1 MNLGGVCLLTAPTL
15 QFFPWHR
22 AHTFTRV
29 HIHKHTGINTHT
41 QTHTC
46 MHMHSASATLQSA
59 SPTPLLLLLQ
69 TSEGP
74 SSGQA
79 FHSTHDLTSGLFTL
93 AINKTLVLYLALA
106 PCPALPSHAQPIRP
120 NNPLPLKQPAQILM
134 LAPANHLNSQ
144 VSPSLCMCIPVCTMI
159 LGCISQSL
167 HFSFFDTENWLAGK
181 ALGNLLLPKPLI
193 GELQTHTAMP

>member
-1 MNLGGVCLLTAPTL
+1 MSTNCSYPAIFSLAHIHTC
-15 QFFPWHR
+15 
-22 AHTFTRV
+22 AHTQAYR
-29 HIHKHTGINTHT
+29 HKHTHT

-46 MHMHSASATLQSA
+46 MHMHSSSATLQSA
-59 SPTPLLLLLQ
+59 SPAPLLLPLQ

-79 FHSTHDLTSGLFTL
+79 FHSPHDLTSGLFTL

-106 PCPALPSHAQPIRP
+106 PCPSLPSHAQPIRP
-120 NNPLPLKQPAQILM
+120 NNPSPLKQPVQILM

-167 HFSFFDTENWLAGK
+167 HFSFFDTENWLASK
-181 ALGNLLLPKPLI
+181 ALGNLLLPPLI